1 MNFPS
6 PEFDDAVAA
15 LCHGT
20 IGDETLAEL
29 HELLRDDADAR
40 DEYLWRVEVHG
51 ELASGRLTLNQCM
64 ESAEISGNPPS
75 VVPAASRSAGTGS
88 RSRFQTVLNVA
99 MLLMLTLSGGL
110 WWSYTSLQSPAP
122 VEPVAKFAELQD
134 CRWMVPAT
142 HVSDGDAV
150 ASGQRIE
157 LSSGSAQVLFNSGAS
172 VELFGPTIFEPL
184 SSNSAFLM
192 QGHVRLMAE
201 TPQSKGFTL
210 QTPTSKFVDIGTAFT
225 ATVTPDGLSRVDVS
239 EGEVDVVIEGVE
251 SSPRLRAGDALC
263 IEPGERQVMT
273 RIEQGDGT
281 ASFHFPTI
289 APPSGED
296 YADGSM
302 GRATI
307 RVAQGRLRTQARG
320 SGPVSV
326 LLDGIG
332 QSHQD
337 APKESAFFEDASG
350 GSFLVDLGNAISVA
364 KINTYSW
371 HQHEILEEHRHRATQ
386 RFTLYGFE
394 EDQLPDMTRPP
405 RRAGWTRIARVNTDE
420 YFHVA
425 EPLERPSQ
433 QACSITAARGEIGRF
448 RYLLWVVHGGT
459 FFGELDVFGTP

>member
-1 MNFPS
+1 MKFPS

-29 HELLRDDADAR
+29 HELLRDDPKAR

-51 ELASGRLTLNQCM
+51 ELASGRLGLNQSV
-64 ESAEISGNPPS
+64 ESAEAFENSLTVDPS
-75 VVPAASRSAGTGS
+75 ARPATGTRS
-88 RSRFQTVLNVA
+88 RSRFQVVLNVA
-99 MLLMLTLSGGL
+99 LLLVLMLGGGL
-110 WWSYTSLQSPAP
+110 WWSDTLLESPAP
-122 VEPVAKFAELQD
+122 VESVARFAGLQD

-142 HVSDGDAV
+142 HVRDGDAIS
-150 ASGQRIE
+150 SGQRIE

-172 VELFGPTIFEPL
+172 VEVFGPTILEPL
-184 SSNSAFLM
+184 SGNSAFLM
-192 QGHVRLMAE
+192 QGHVRLMAG

-210 QTPTSKFVDIGTAFT
+210 QTPNSKFVDIGTAFT

-239 EGEVDVVIEGVE
+239 EGQVDVVLEGVD
-251 SSPRLRAGDALC
+251 SSPRLRAGEALC

-281 ASFHFPTI
+281 AAFRFPTTQ
-289 APPSGED
+289 PPSSED

-302 GRATI
+302 GRAAI
-307 RVAQGRLRTQARG
+307 RVVQGRLRTQARG

-326 LLDGIG
+326 LLDGAG

-350 GSFLVDLGNAISVA
+350 GSFLVDLGNAISVTE
-364 KINTYSW
+364 INSYSW

-386 RFTLYGFE
+386 RFTLYGFAG
-394 EDQLPDMTRPP
+394 DQLPDMTRPP